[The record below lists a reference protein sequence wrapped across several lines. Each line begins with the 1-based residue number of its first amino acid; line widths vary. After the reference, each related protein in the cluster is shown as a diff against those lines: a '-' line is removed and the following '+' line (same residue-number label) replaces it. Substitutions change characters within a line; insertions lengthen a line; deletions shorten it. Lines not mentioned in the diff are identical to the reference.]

1 MKIKSIVLVFMGAVL
16 FSNVPLFA
24 HGGDEHGK
32 TKSVEELTSPAAV
45 WQNIRAEEKELGE
58 IIESG
63 KLDRVHEIAFTI
75 RDLAKMFLD
84 NSKGKPGVPIGLLMT
99 QIGQIG
105 SIAELLDEY
114 GDANNKP
121 KTKEQFQR
129 LKTLLDVIES
139 QYPKALLN
147 VET

>member
-1 MKIKSIVLVFMGAVL
+1 MFMGAVL
-16 FSNVPLFA
+16 ISSAPLFA

-32 TKSVEELTSPAAV
+32 TKSAEELTSPATV
-45 WQNIRAEEKELGE
+45 WQTIREEEKELGQ

-63 KLDRVHEIAFTI
+63 KLDQVHEVAFTI

-84 NSKGKPGVPIGLLMT
+84 NSKGKPGVPVGLLMT

-105 SIAELLDEY
+105 SVAELLDEY

-121 KTKEQFQR
+121 KTEEQFQR
-129 LKTLLDVIES
+129 LKKILNTIES
-139 QYPKALLN
+139 QYPKALLS
-147 VET
+147 TGA